1 MKIFSSAF
9 SAFKVHADRVA
20 EGFGYAVHF
29 VPKASLSSSI
39 RTEGT
44 STQQAAVP
52 LSPETDVGD
61 SGYDHAF
68 YIPPTLETGLSS
80 SVEVDAK
87 LAVSKTGF
95 SSAFSAFKAYVE
107 RVAEGFG
114 YAVHFVPKASL
125 SPTGQAPA
133 AAFSGGN
140 IAVSELGSTLRR
152 RAQLRTSIHYNESR
166 CYLACGLFVELEP
179 SDTDMEIPG
188 IDVNG
193 SNAYVTVVIDGNGT
207 IKIEPEVE
215 LPEDDCLFVGT
226 ALTSPVDH
234 RIPYHTIPVENIPDD
249 GNVAPTTFAVYR
261 DGPNFIGGDYDD
273 DDYVIV

>member
-29 VPKASLSSSI
+29 VPKASLSP
-39 RTEGT
+39 TG
-44 STQQAAVP
+44 QAPAAAFP
-52 LSPETDVGD
+52 GGNNGAPTGQAPAAAFPG
-61 SGYDHAF
+61 GYNGA
-68 YIPPTLETGLSS
+68 
-80 SVEVDAK
+80 
-87 LAVSKTGF
+87 
-95 SSAFSAFKAYVE
+95 
-107 RVAEGFG
+107 
-114 YAVHFVPKASL
+114 
-125 SPTGQAPA
+125 PTGQAPA